1 MTIVDL
7 LRSVNKTLLGKV
19 WGNIKRKK
27 KKHILITLS
36 MLLMGFGNCSKDF
49 ELQNNAL

>member
-27 KKHILITLS
+27 KKTYFDYVKHAFDGFWE
-36 MLLMGFGNCSKDF
+36 LLQG
-49 ELQNNAL
+49 L